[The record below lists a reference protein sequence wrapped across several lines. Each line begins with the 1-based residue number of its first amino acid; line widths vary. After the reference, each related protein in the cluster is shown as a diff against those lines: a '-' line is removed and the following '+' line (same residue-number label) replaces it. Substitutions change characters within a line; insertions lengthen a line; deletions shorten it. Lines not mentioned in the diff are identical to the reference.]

1 MAYLGTLNTATSALQ
16 SFSQGLNDVG
26 NNIANVNTTAYKA
39 TTASYSDTF
48 SGLGV
53 QVTTNSTDYT
63 QGSLVTTG
71 VPTDLA
77 ISGNGYFLVQT
88 VAPIGVTGFT
98 SQVFATRD
106 GNFTLDPNGY
116 FVNALG
122 YRLMGLDPTVNSS
135 GGTPVCVHS
144 PAPTQANTSN
154 TLTVS
159 SVAVDSN
166 GYIQETLSDGSKAA
180 QSAISQVLLCKFSSP
195 QNLQGVGNNL
205 FTNFAAAGPST
216 VAAIGG
222 VLTPTYNAPGSNGL
236 GTIQSGCVEASNVDL
251 TTQFTNMIRLQ
262 RAFDANAHVVTVT
275 DTLMQTITDLK
286 RS

>member
-88 VAPIGVTGFT
+88 VPSTPGGTA
-98 SQVFATRD
+98 QLFATRD
-106 GNFTLDPNGY
+106 GKFTLDPNGY
-116 FVNALG
+116 LVNSLG
-122 YRLMGLDPTVNSS
+122 YQVMGNDPQNS
-135 GGTPVCVHS
+135 GDNKPVRVVS
-144 PAPTQANTSN
+144 PFTTGSS
-154 TLTVS
+154 TLAVV
-159 SVAVDSN
+159 SVAIDSN
-166 GYIQETLSDGSKAA
+166 GYLQETLSDGNKVPTAS
-180 QSAISQVLLCKFSSP
+180 IPQVLLCKFNSP
-195 QNLQGVGNNL
+195 QSLVGVGNNL
-205 FTNFAAAGPST
+205 FTNLGAGGPATGST
-216 VAAIGG
+216 V
-222 VLTPTYNAPGSNGL
+222 LTHASNAPGANGL

>member
-16 SFSQGLNDVG
+16 SFSQGLNNVG

-53 QVTTNSTDYT
+53 QVAANSTDYT

-88 VAPIGVTGFT
+88 T
-98 SQVFATRD
+98 SLNPAQVFATRD
-106 GNFTLDPNGY
+106 GKFTLDPNGY
-116 FVNALG
+116 FVNSLG
-122 YRLMGLDPTVNSS
+122 YRLMGADLQANPSIN
-135 GGTPVCVHS
+135 TPVCVHS
-144 PAPTQANTSN
+144 PVGTLASTNTA
-154 TLTVS
+154 LTVAS
-159 SVAVDSN
+159 IAVDSS
-166 GYIQETLSDGSKAA
+166 GFIQETLSDGTKAA
-180 QSAISQVLLCKFSSP
+180 AAGLSQVLLCKFNSP
-195 QNLQGVGNNL
+195 QNLVGVGNNL
-205 FTNFAAAGPST
+205 FTNLASAGPST
-216 VAAIGG
+216 VNGQ
-222 VLTPTYNAPGSNGL
+222 LTSANAPGTGGL

>member
-26 NNIANVNTTAYKA
+26 NNIANVNTTGYKA

-53 QVTTNSTDYT
+53 QVAANSTDYT

-88 VAPIGVTGFT
+88 T
-98 SQVFATRD
+98 SLNPAQVFATRD
-106 GNFTLDPNGY
+106 GKFTLDPNGY
-116 FVNALG
+116 LVNSLG
-122 YRLMGLDPTVNSS
+122 YRLMGADPQNTPTYN
-135 GGTPVCVHS
+135 TPVCVHS
-144 PAPTQANTSN
+144 NPVGTLVSTASG
-154 TLTVS
+154 LTVS
-159 SVAVDSN
+159 SIAVDSS
-166 GYIQETLSDGSKAA
+166 GYIQETLSDGTKAA
-180 QSAISQVLLCKFSSP
+180 TAGISQVLLCKFTSP
-195 QNLQGVGNNL
+195 QNLVGVGNNL
-205 FTNFAAAGPST
+205 FTNLASAGPST
-216 VAAIGG
+216 LNGQ
-222 VLTPTYNAPGSNGL
+222 LTSSNAPGTGGL

>member
-26 NNIANVNTTAYKA
+26 NNIANVNTTAFKA
-39 TTASYSDTF
+39 TTASYADTF

-53 QVTTNSTDYT
+53 QVAANSTDFT
-63 QGSLVTTG
+63 QGSLTTTG

-77 ISGNGYFLVQT
+77 ISGNGYFLLQNPSIPT
-88 VAPIGVTGFT
+88 QI
-98 SQVFATRD
+98 FATRD
-106 GNFTLDPNGY
+106 GKFTLDPNGY
-116 FVNALG
+116 LVNTLG
-122 YRLMGLDPTVNSS
+122 YRVMGNDPLSNSGSFDNVPVRVHYPAVSS
-135 GGTPVCVHS
+135 GS
-144 PAPTQANTSN
+144 
-154 TLTVS
+154 TLTIA
-159 SVAVDSN
+159 SVAIDAN
-166 GYIQETLSDGSKAA
+166 GYLQETLSDGTKAA
-180 QSAISQVLLCKFSSP
+180 TSAIPQVLLCKFNSP
-195 QNLQGVGNNL
+195 QQLQGVGNNL
-205 FTNFAAAGPST
+205 FTNLAAGGPAGT
-216 VAAIGG
+216 NGTNLTAAQ
-222 VLTPTYNAPGSNGL
+222 NAPGSNGM

>member
-26 NNIANVNTTAYKA
+26 NNIANVNTTGYKA

-53 QVTTNSTDYT
+53 QVAANSTDYT

-88 VAPIGVTGFT
+88 T
-98 SQVFATRD
+98 SLNPAQVFATRD

-116 FVNALG
+116 FVNSLG
-122 YRLMGLDPTVNSS
+122 YRLMGADPQS
-135 GGTPVCVHS
+135 GTGTTINVPVCVHS
-144 PAPTQANTSN
+144 NPVGTLVSTNSA
-154 TLTVS
+154 LTVS
-159 SVAVDSN
+159 SIAVDSS
-166 GYIQETLSDGSKAA
+166 GYIQETLSDGTKAA
-180 QSAISQVLLCKFSSP
+180 TAGISQILLCKFTSP
-195 QNLQGVGNNL
+195 QNLVGVGNNL
-205 FTNFAAAGPST
+205 FTNLASGGPST
-216 VAAIGG
+216 VNGQ
-222 VLTPTYNAPGSNGL
+222 LTTANAPGTGGL

>member
-77 ISGNGYFLVQT
+77 ISGKGYFLVQT
-88 VAPIGVTGFT
+88 VPTGSGVA
-98 SQVFATRD
+98 QVFATRD
-106 GNFTLDPNGY
+106 GKFTLDPSGY
-116 FVNALG
+116 FVNPLG
-122 YRLMGLDPTVNSS
+122 YRLMGYDGLN
-135 GGTPVCVHS
+135 PVSHVIKVHS
-144 PAPTQANTSN
+144 PIPPDNTI
-154 TLTVS
+154 TVTS
-159 SVAVDSN
+159 IAVDSS
-166 GYIQETLSDGSKAA
+166 GYIQETLSDGNKAS
-180 QSAISQVLLCKFSSP
+180 QESISQVLLCNFTSP

-216 VAAIGG
+216 VGSIGG
-222 VLTPTYNAPGSNGL
+222 ALTGLDNAPGSNGL

>member
-88 VAPIGVTGFT
+88 VPSTPGGTA
-98 SQVFATRD
+98 QLFATRD
-106 GNFTLDPNGY
+106 GKFTL
-116 FVNALG
+116 
-122 YRLMGLDPTVNSS
+122 
-135 GGTPVCVHS
+135 
-144 PAPTQANTSN
+144 
-154 TLTVS
+154 
-159 SVAVDSN
+159 DSN
-166 GYIQETLSDGSKAA
+166 GYLVNSLGYQVMGNDPQNSGDNKPVRVHSPFTTGSSTLAIVSVAIDSNGYLQETLSDGTKVPTAS
-180 QSAISQVLLCKFSSP
+180 IPQVLLCKFNSP
-195 QNLQGVGNNL
+195 QSLVGVGNNL
-205 FTNFAAAGPST
+205 FTNLGAGGPATGST
-216 VAAIGG
+216 T
-222 VLTPTYNAPGSNGL
+222 LTNASNAPGANGL
-236 GTIQSGCVEASNVDL
+236 GTVQSGCVEASNVDL
-251 TTQFTNMIRLQ
+251 TTQFTDMIRLQ

>member
-77 ISGNGYFLVQT
+77 ISGTGYFLVQT
-88 VAPIGVTGFT
+88 VPST
-98 SQVFATRD
+98 SSGIAQLFATRD
-106 GNFTLDPNGY
+106 GKFTL
-116 FVNALG
+116 
-122 YRLMGLDPTVNSS
+122 
-135 GGTPVCVHS
+135 
-144 PAPTQANTSN
+144 
-154 TLTVS
+154 
-159 SVAVDSN
+159 DSN
-166 GYIQETLSDGSKAA
+166 GYLVNTLGYQVMGNDPQNSGDNKPVRVHSPFPSSSSGLAVVSVAIDSNGYLQETLSDGNKVATS
-180 QSAISQVLLCKFSSP
+180 SIPQVLLCKFNSP
-195 QNLQGVGNNL
+195 QSLVGVGNNL
-205 FTNFAAAGPST
+205 FTNLSAGGPASGST
-216 VAAIGG
+216 T
-222 VLTPTYNAPGSNGL
+222 LTNASNAPGTNGL
-236 GTIQSGCVEASNVDL
+236 GTVQSGCVEASNVDL

>member
-53 QVTTNSTDYT
+53 QVTSNSTDFT

-88 VAPIGVTGFT
+88 VPPTG
-98 SQVFATRD
+98 SDAVAQVFATRD

-122 YRLMGLDPTVNSS
+122 YRLMGTDPRGDS
-135 GGTPVCVHS
+135 GQINVPVVVRD
-144 PAPTQANTSN
+144 PVPVGGLKVTSI
-154 TLTVS
+154 
-159 SVAVDSN
+159 AVDSS
-166 GYIQETLSDGSKAA
+166 GYIQETLSNGEKAA
-180 QSAISQVLLCKFSSP
+180 QDAIPQVLLCKFTSP
-195 QNLQGVGNNL
+195 QNLVSVGNNL
-205 FTNFAAAGPST
+205 FTNLASAGHS
-216 VAAIGG
+216 ADNGG
-222 VLTPTYNAPGSNGL
+222 LEAPGSSGL